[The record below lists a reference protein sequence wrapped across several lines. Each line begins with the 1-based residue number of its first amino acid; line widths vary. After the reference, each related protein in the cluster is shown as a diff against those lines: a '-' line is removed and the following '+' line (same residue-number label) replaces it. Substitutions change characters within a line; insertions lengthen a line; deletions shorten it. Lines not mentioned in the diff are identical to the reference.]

1 MATIR
6 KEIRTRAHPDAA
18 WDAMRDIGA
27 LHERLVVGFV
37 VDTRLDGNARI
48 VTFANGMQAREVIV
62 GIDENARRLA
72 YSVVGGSFTHHNAS
86 AEIVPDGERGS
97 RVIWT
102 ADLLPDEIAG
112 NIEAMMEQGAQAM
125 KRTLDRTAA

>member
-6 KEIRTRAHPDAA
+6 KEIRTRARPEAA

-37 VDTRLDGNARI
+37 VATYLDGNARI
-48 VTFANGMQAREVIV
+48 VKFANGMEAREVIV
-62 GIDENARRLA
+62 SVDENARRLA
-72 YSVVGGSFTHHNAS
+72 YTVVGGAFTHHNAS
-86 AEIVPDGERGS
+86 AEIVADGEGS

-102 ADLLPDEIAG
+102 ADLLPDAIAG
-112 NIEAMMEQGAQAM
+112 NIDEMMEQGAQAM
-125 KRTLDRTAA
+125 KRTLDRAS